1 MVKSSYCHVLDLI
14 LCSLVSVTAQY
25 INRQPLSVHEHN
37 ESAEFRVAII
47 GAGIAGT
54 SAAYH
59 IRKLAEAN
67 NGSLHIEVAIY
78 ESSHQTGEQVQ
89 YIAPPD
95 HGHTGLEAGARQF
108 MSEDWCLT
116 DIVNRTGLDWHQDL
130 PWLWDIRSHSRKL
143 LREAI
148 NRKIEA
154 WQLDRS
160 LNFMPQRFREL
171 VSSYLGKWKES
182 AQAVTF
188 DNVTN
193 APERIGS
200 ADALLPATEFLAH
213 HGIDANYQSVYL
225 EPCTRDAYG
234 RDLEDTT
241 GLELLMSAGALRAAP
256 VSACGGNSRIV
267 DRMTEL
273 SKTMLH
279 LNTTVLRVTGGK

>member
-14 LCSLVSVTAQY
+14 LCSLVSLTAQY

-108 MSEDWCLT
+108 MSEDWCLM
-116 DIVNRTGLDWHQDL
+116 DIVNRTGLD
-130 PWLWDIRSHSRKL
+130 
-143 LREAI
+143 
-148 NRKIEA
+148 
-154 WQLDRS
+154 
-160 LNFMPQRFREL
+160 RFREL
-171 VSSYLGKWKES
+171 VSSYMGKWKES